1 MKKKLNFWW
10 IIAGVLGILLVTF
23 TVFYFTYNRIVVKP
37 NKEKVE
43 YLATLPTATPTPDP
57 LAAYSIL
64 LLGYG
69 GANHEGGW
77 LTDSI
82 MVTRIDPR
90 KEEVSLIS
98 IPRDLWVEIPIE
110 EDKFENRK
118 INEAYAIGI
127 SDKQYPNKKVLFTG
141 QAGGGEMAKAVVE
154 KVVGFKIDY
163 FATIDFDGFVKIVDI
178 LGGINI
184 RVERAFDD
192 PKYPIEENID
202 DNCEKSDEEIATL
215 TATMSGEKLEEQ
227 FSCRYEEL
235 HFDRGVQ
242 IMDGTT
248 ALKFSRSR
256 HSPTDG
262 GDFNRAARQ
271 RLVLTAIR
279 DRIINIGF
287 ISKIIPTVKTL
298 TRNIR
303 TDIGFG
309 QMGELLSETSKIAEY
324 ELIPI
329 ALTDKNV
336 LIDAKSSIG
345 QFIFIPKAGENN
357 WKEVQD
363 YIESKG
369 EKVTSTTIQ
378 E

>member
-10 IIAGVLGILLVTF
+10 IIAEVLGILLVTF
-23 TVFYFTYNRIVVKP
+23 TIFYFTYNRIVVKP

-163 FATIDFDGFVKIVDI
+163 FATIDFDGFVKVIDI

-256 HSPTDG
+256 HSPTNG

>member
-23 TVFYFTYNRIVVKP
+23 TIFYFTYNRIVVKP

-110 EDKFENRK
+110 EDKLENRK

-163 FATIDFDGFVKIVDI
+163 FATIDFDGFVKVIDI

-256 HSPTDG
+256 HSPTNG